1 MASCRQLLLSHF
13 YSFGYS
19 FIILL
24 YHLLTRTFI
33 SLAFLEPI
41 LPRNVI
47 CLTWNCRSILSL
59 HGKTRKRRET
69 NLETANEDDIC
80 VAITLPRF
88 SSLSSCVVI
97 NRNRCRPELVWHA
110 GDIIMHFKKKSFGA
124 RCFFCCCC
132 FPMVLRFSFVLLPST
147 PLENKTKN
155 IFRRYFSYWNVGRI
169 TAQRATIDGKF
180 FLFKMSVEIRLL
192 ELGNVVK
199 NQ

>member
-1 MASCRQLLLSHF
+1 MGRTIKMWGETMALAAAYSLYNCCAQLMKQFLSNPMLMYAGFVIYAPWGYLSRDFHVLTRIVIQSLLTVIPYMASCRQLLLSLF

-80 VAITLPRF
+80 VAITLPRL

-110 GDIIMHFKKKSFGA
+110 GDIIMH
-124 RCFFCCCC
+124 
-132 FPMVLRFSFVLLPST
+132 
-147 PLENKTKN
+147 
-155 IFRRYFSYWNVGRI
+155 
-169 TAQRATIDGKF
+169 
-180 FLFKMSVEIRLL
+180 
-192 ELGNVVK
+192 
-199 NQ
+199 